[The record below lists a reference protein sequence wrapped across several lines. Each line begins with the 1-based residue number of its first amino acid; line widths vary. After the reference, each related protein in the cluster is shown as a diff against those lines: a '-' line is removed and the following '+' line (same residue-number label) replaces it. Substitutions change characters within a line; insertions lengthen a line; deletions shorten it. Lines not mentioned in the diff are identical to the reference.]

1 MAHEAAL
8 DDSLHTFQV
17 DCHEVVFFW
26 RLKRMIDITSNALRQ
41 QISNIEGSY
50 SVDPIGSSHSC
61 LALARRLEREVKE
74 ILDDFSS
81 DESLKE
87 TLLKGKRVNI
97 AEELSKTLL
106 VRHAQPSS
114 FVVFRTRPA
123 HSRETRRIHRSTEQ
137 GKISLSLVNSLDD
150 DEHVE

>member
-1 MAHEAAL
+1 MTHENTL
-8 DDSLHTFQV
+8 DDSLRCLQV

-41 QISNIEGSY
+41 QISNIEGS
-50 SVDPIGSSHSC
+50 SSPPPPALVSIGSAFAS
-61 LALARRLEREVKE
+61 LLARRLEREVKE

-97 AEELSKTLL
+97 AEELSKPLFDPY
-106 VRHAQPSS
+106 AQ
-114 FVVFRTRPA
+114 
-123 HSRETRRIHRSTEQ
+123 
-137 GKISLSLVNSLDD
+137 
-150 DEHVE
+150 